1 MTSLNQD
8 VFMRSGDT
16 KKINFIVDELD
27 SDGEVTGQV
36 NLTGATIKWE
46 AFDTSGVEKISKDTA
61 SGITILDAVGGK
73 FEVLLDPGDTA
84 ALEGRF
90 GHEAEMVDASGNV
103 STVSRGVLVIA
114 KDFVV

>member
-16 KKINFIVDELD
+16 KKIDFTVDELD
-27 SDGEVTGQV
+27 GAGDVTGQV
-36 NLTGATIKWE
+36 NLTGATIKWK

-61 SGITILDAVGGK
+61 SGISLIDAVGGK

-84 ALEGRF
+84 ALEGTF
-90 GHEAEMVDASGNV
+90 LHEAEMTDASGNV
-103 STVSRGVLVIA
+103 STVSRGVLTIA